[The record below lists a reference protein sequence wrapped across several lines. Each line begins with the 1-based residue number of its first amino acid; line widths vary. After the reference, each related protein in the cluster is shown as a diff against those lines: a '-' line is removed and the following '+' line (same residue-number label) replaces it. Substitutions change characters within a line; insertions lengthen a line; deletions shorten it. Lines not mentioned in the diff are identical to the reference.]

1 MKDKVLIIP
10 KLLFTKYILQI
21 SLQWRSLAYATGINI
36 ININGNGT
44 TEITIICKEKRL
56 HRFCEISA
64 KDALIQI

>member
-1 MKDKVLIIP
+1 MRDKVLIIP

-44 TEITIICKEKRL
+44 TEITIICSVARRDCIASVKFLPKM
-56 HRFCEISA
+56 H
-64 KDALIQI
+64 